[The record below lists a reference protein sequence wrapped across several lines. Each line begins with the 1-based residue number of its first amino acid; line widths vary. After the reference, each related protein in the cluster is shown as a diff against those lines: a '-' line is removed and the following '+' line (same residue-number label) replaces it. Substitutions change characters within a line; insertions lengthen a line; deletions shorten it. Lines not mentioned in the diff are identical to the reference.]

1 MTPRRTH
8 LLDAS
13 ALLAVLF
20 GEPGSGAV
28 ERIIDDCT
36 IHAVNLAETMRKLL
50 QTGVPL
56 RRAEEILDSLDLDVN
71 TILTATEA
79 LAAGRLAFHARISG
93 LSIGDCVCLSVSAQT
108 GQTAV
113 TADRRWSSIPSA
125 AFGGRK
131 VKILQIR

>member
-1 MTPRRTH
+1 MTRRAY

-20 GEPGSGAV
+20 AEPGGDAV

-50 QTGVPL
+50 QTGVTP
-56 RRAEEILDSLDLDVN
+56 RKAENVLDSLDLEVN
-71 TILTATEA
+71 TILTPAEA
-79 LAAGRLAFHARISG
+79 RAAGQLAFHARDSG
-93 LSIGDCVCLSVSAQT
+93 LSIGDCVCLSVSAQM

-113 TADRRWSSIPSA
+113 TADRRWSGIAAS

-131 VKILQIR
+131 PKILQIR